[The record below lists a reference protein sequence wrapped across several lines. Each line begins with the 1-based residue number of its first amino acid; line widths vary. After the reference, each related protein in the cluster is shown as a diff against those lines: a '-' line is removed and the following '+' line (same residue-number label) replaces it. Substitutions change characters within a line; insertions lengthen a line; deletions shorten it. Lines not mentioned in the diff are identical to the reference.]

1 LAPVSYFLCSSEIII
16 WAKPI
21 FLFLFVAAWHQS
33 VSYVVLI
40 SELVM
45 ISLFIS
51 VLRVLVF
58 FALTLAFQV
67 QLFTRTLCLQI
78 SRVRMRNFM
87 WNWFPI
93 ENLLINSLL
102 TPIMKS
108 TYMCKVES
116 LQKDESRAQSAD
128 LLKTCRKPRAF
139 TVG

>member
-87 WNWFPI
+87 
-93 ENLLINSLL
+93 
-102 TPIMKS
+102 
-108 TYMCKVES
+108 
-116 LQKDESRAQSAD
+116 
-128 LLKTCRKPRAF
+128 
-139 TVG
+139 